1 MKIFVNGEPETLRD
15 NITLEEFLKTKRISK
30 EDKGV
35 AVALNDD
42 VVPKS
47 DWSSH
52 KLENGARIEI
62 VRAVQGG

>member
-1 MKIFVNGEPETLRD
+1 MKIYVNGEQETVD
-15 NITLEEFLKTKRISK
+15 KNITLEDFLKTKRISK

-35 AVALNDD
+35 AIALNDD

-47 DWSSH
+47 EWGSI
-52 KLENGARIEI
+52 KLEEGARIEI

>member
-1 MKIFVNGEPETLRD
+1 MKIYVNGEQETVEE
-15 NITLEEFLKTKRISK
+15 NITLEEFLKSKRVSK

-42 VVPKS
+42 VISKS
-47 DWSSH
+47 EWPER
-52 KLENGARIEI
+52 KLEDGARIEI

>member
-1 MKIFVNGEPETLRD
+1 MKIYVNGEQETLHD
-15 NITLEEFLKTKRISK
+15 NITLEEFLKTKRIAK
-30 EDKGV
+30 EDKGI

-47 DWSSH
+47 DWSSRII
-52 KLENGARIEI
+52 EDGASIEI

>member
-1 MKIFVNGEPETLRD
+1 MKIYVNGEQETIED
-15 NITLEEFLKTKRISK
+15 NATLEEFLKTKRIST

-47 DWSSH
+47 DWSSK
-52 KLENGARIEI
+52 KLEEGARIEI